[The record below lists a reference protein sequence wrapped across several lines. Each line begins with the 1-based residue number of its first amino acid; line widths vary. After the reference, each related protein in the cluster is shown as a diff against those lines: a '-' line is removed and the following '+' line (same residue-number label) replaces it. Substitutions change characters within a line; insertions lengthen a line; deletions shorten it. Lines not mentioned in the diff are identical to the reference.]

1 MIYTKDELVGYCL
14 VGEEKI
20 IHQQKMLDKLI
31 YKILNNLGTCSIESI
46 EAQEKIINTFIKY

>member
-1 MIYTKDELVGYCL
+1 MFYTKDELVGYCL
-14 VGEEKI
+14 VREEKI

-46 EAQEKIINTFIKY
+46 EA